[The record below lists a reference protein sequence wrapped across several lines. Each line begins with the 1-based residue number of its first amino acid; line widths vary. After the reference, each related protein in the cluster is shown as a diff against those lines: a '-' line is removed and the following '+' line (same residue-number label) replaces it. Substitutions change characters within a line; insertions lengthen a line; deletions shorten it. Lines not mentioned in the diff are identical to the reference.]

1 MFLPVKMGELWP
13 SCGRVVPSIGRVV
26 PSIGRVVAELSEFL
40 GELLGEIVK
49 FRQLAQKRLGGH
61 LCLEGGVGRAI
72 FLRCVG
78 ILEFICFK
86 FSFIQPNSC
95 LCDEAAHYTP
105 SVCSS
110 ETTRVVRKKKDVH
123 RKHILQSYFFCFIPP
138 CFIEGGGLCASLC
151 AG

>member
-61 LCLEGGVGRAI
+61 LCLGGGGGGGVGAVYIRTSGT
-72 FLRCVG
+72 F
-78 ILEFICFK
+78 
-86 FSFIQPNSC
+86 
-95 LCDEAAHYTP
+95 
-105 SVCSS
+105 
-110 ETTRVVRKKKDVH
+110 
-123 RKHILQSYFFCFIPP
+123 
-138 CFIEGGGLCASLC
+138 
-151 AG
+151 